1 MGRNHSAT
9 TFTKKLAVISGCRAT
24 VAGKSPVVLIGSTV
38 MFFGLTST
46 LEESAMAIFSA
57 EMPPNSLPDSETLAA
72 ISTVEL
78 DDFLG
83 GNSLFA
89 GGDGLGQTSA
99 LHGLDLG
106 GGTLDQA
113 KARPCGNR

>member
-72 ISTVEL
+72 ISTVEPSMI
-78 DDFLG
+78 
-83 GNSLFA
+83 SLA
-89 GGDGLGQTSA
+89 ATASSRSSGQ
-99 LHGLDLG
+99 GRRYPRG
-106 GGTLDQA
+106 
-113 KARPCGNR
+113 RRRR